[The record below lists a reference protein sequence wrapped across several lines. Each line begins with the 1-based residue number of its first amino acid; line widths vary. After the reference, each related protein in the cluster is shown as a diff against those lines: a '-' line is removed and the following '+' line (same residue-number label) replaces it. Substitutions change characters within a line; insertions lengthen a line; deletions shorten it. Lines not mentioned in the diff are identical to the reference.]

1 MEIPKYINQI
11 KKRYNITND
20 YALAKKLKV
29 SQPEANWFRRGK
41 KTPNPAVCTRIAHL
55 LEKNPVELLIVAQK
69 DRAAPEEKSHWAMAL
84 TAVDVMINVPKRPRY
99 IPQKVEAIGQE
110 LRQLESQMITY
121 EGTIAQNEAGHLLAT
136 VQTSVDSIME
146 RWQVWKR
153 DGSLFPNYLLANQA
167 AVQRGVKI
175 RRVFILQEAELKDDA
190 QIQDFINVLNDQRR
204 AGIAVYFAF
213 REEIGS
219 TLIFQRFLAEFTK
232 LGVTGEINGAIF
244 DNEILIFSRS
254 YIERPLGITGVP
266 IPITLIDR
274 LHISWN
280 QDHLRELN
288 PSPLFET
295 RFVYEYKGEGSFH
308 TRLKRFKRARSGSK
322 RKSHCI

>member
-1 MEIPKYINQI
+1 MEIPKYINQV

-41 KTPNPAVCTRIAHL
+41 KTPNPTVCTRIANL

-69 DRAAPEEKSHWAMAL
+69 DRAAPDEKSHWAMAL
-84 TAVDVMINVPKRPRY
+84 TAVDVLINVPQRPRY
-99 IPQKVEAIGQE
+99 IPQKVKAIGQE

-121 EGTIAQNEAGHLLAT
+121 EGTIAQTEASHLLAT

-167 AVQRGVKI
+167 AVQRGVRI
-175 RRVFILQEAELKDDA
+175 RRVFILNQSQLKDDA
-190 QIQDFINVLNDQRR
+190 QIQDFIQVLNDQRR
-204 AGIAVYFAF
+204 AGIMVYFAF
-213 REEIGS
+213 REEIGA
-219 TLIFQRFLAEFTK
+219 TLTFQRFILEFKK
-232 LGVTGEINGAIF
+232 LGVTSEINGALF
-244 DNEILIFSRS
+244 DDEILIFSPS
-254 YIERPLGITGVP
+254 YVDRPLGVNGMS
-266 IPITLIDR
+266 IPITLIDQ

-295 RFVYEYKGEGSFH
+295 RYVYEYKGERSFRTH
-308 TRLKRFKRARSGSK
+308 LTRFKRSQSRSK
-322 RKSHCI
+322 K